1 MTLTATLLLL
11 TWMALI
17 VLGFALAGLLSRVH
31 RLEQQVAGAAPA
43 PAGAG
48 AGGPPVG
55 VTAPSVPG
63 LDLEGGAVLLFAD
76 RECGSCRRV
85 LPAVAAAAGP
95 GRPVH
100 VLWSGPRPT
109 TVDDATGVV
118 HHDEAG
124 AAYAAFGV
132 RAAPWLVAVDAAGTT
147 AASGAAGSEDRA
159 LALLD
164 AVGPTDAGE
173 ADR

>member
-31 RLEQQVAGAAPA
+31 RLEQQVAGAAPT

-76 RECGSCRRV
+76 R
-85 LPAVAAAAGP
+85 
-95 GRPVH
+95 
-100 VLWSGPRPT
+100 
-109 TVDDATGVV
+109 
-118 HHDEAG
+118 
-124 AAYAAFGV
+124 
-132 RAAPWLVAVDAAGTT
+132 
-147 AASGAAGSEDRA
+147 
-159 LALLD
+159 
-164 AVGPTDAGE
+164 
-173 ADR
+173 